1 MFDYTI
7 NIMPKQLDLFLLE
20 SKIQDMS
27 CINYFKKKI
36 DAGVINSDNN
46 KKTNVK
52 GKMTDWKYFNDDE
65 VLHKFLRE
73 INHLMFKFVLPHQK
87 LLLQSSWGNILQGE
101 DYVEQHDHIGANI
114 SGVLYLTDIGP
125 GLDFPDFKRT
135 IKEETGKF
143 ILFHPNSSHGV
154 KKTNLK
160 EKRYTLAFNVY
171 ATNYWE

>member
-1 MFDYTI
+1 MPNAQYIVADFPLGGGQIRKSLPNIWDNTI
-7 NIMPKQLDLFLLE
+7 IRRATSNIRRAM
-20 SKIQDMS
+20 
-27 CINYFKKKI
+27 
-36 DAGVINSDNN
+36 NN
-46 KKTNVK
+46 IRLT
-52 GKMTDWKYFNDDE
+52 
-65 VLHKFLRE
+65 RR
-73 INHLMFKFVLPHQK
+73 QSSS
-87 LLLQSSWGNILQGE
+87 LQSSWGNILQGE
-101 DYVEQHDHIGANI
+101 DYVGQHDHIGANI

-171 ATNYWE
+171 ATNYWEQ